1 MIFNSASLE
10 LRDLNFPLLQEL
22 STKKDAS
29 TWDIMDLLRLDDAVA
44 ETLGMTDL
52 QPDASQLMV
61 PVHHKQDK
69 VIIGSQALS
78 SCLDILPGSGEK
90 MERNLM
96 NVSRFVRAHCIWLD
110 LSLRWEASACLFRR
124 MTATVPYA
132 MKNGCFSVNLN
143 FESLYGEPIGPN
155 VWRCHIS
162 HTNLEWICP
171 VTVSPLSDMISPWE
185 AKTADDV
192 IPYELSYLV
201 AVMLRQPLLDPFG
214 SVDHGNTLAALRRTA
229 LAFFY
234 PPEGYF
240 CQFFHK
246 HLFVKMR
253 EACGDA
259 ILLRARFLDFT
270 LRVSD
275 LPQPT
280 TLDEAVSVQRPGRE
294 GLQNNTGILP
304 PHLSVIKTALIA
316 SFAAAKY
323 MINSSRSLGA
333 VLKKGNDFSA
343 DFDKNLFKLANFPFI
358 FLQTSL
364 CTRDGKLRSRQ
375 LYLKTCFQP
384 VGAYIGSL
392 RNIPPAFRKCTSWV
406 QFMFIFKGFDVSVMS
421 LG

>member
-1 MIFNSASLE
+1 
-10 LRDLNFPLLQEL
+10 
-22 STKKDAS
+22 
-29 TWDIMDLLRLDDAVA
+29 MDLLRLDDAMA

-69 VIIGSQALS
+69 VIIGSQ
-78 SCLDILPGSGEK
+78 
-90 MERNLM
+90 
-96 NVSRFVRAHCIWLD
+96 
-110 LSLRWEASACLFRR
+110 SLVLLLGYIAGKWR
-124 MTATVPYA
+124 
-132 MKNGCFSVNLN
+132 KNGKKSNERLPFS
-143 FESLYGEPIGPN
+143 N

-333 VLKKGNDFSA
+333 FFKVLKKGNDFSA